1 MDSIQELVQAEK
13 VAKRMD
19 KLNQRHCLRIFER
32 LNKEENQLRSKEPA
46 KSTNDLSSLA
56 SYYEHRVLDLSDLP
70 LGRADRFGSE
80 HCLFCKDKSKKKF
93 KLKSFQEERKRTT
106 FLFKICAACGRW
118 EKLQEAKMV
127 KPSRTRRK
135 SSQLNR
141 SNESTKLSKFNLQD
155 LKQLKSTLK
164 KSASDV

>member
-13 VAKRMD
+13 AAKRMD

-32 LNKEENQLRSKEPA
+32 LNKEENDLRSSEPP
-46 KSTNDLSSLA
+46 KRTNDLSSLA

-70 LGRADRFGSE
+70 LARADRFNSE

-93 KLKSFQEERKRTT
+93 KLKSFKEDRKRTT
-106 FLFKICAACGRW
+106 FLFKICSACGKW
-118 EKLQEAKMV
+118 EKLQEAKMA
-127 KPSRTRRK
+127 KASGAKRK
-135 SSQLNR
+135 SNELNR
-141 SNESTKLSKFNLQD
+141 SSESTKLSKFNLQD

-164 KSASDV
+164 KNA

>member
-1 MDSIQELVQAEK
+1 MDSIQELVEAEK
-13 VAKRMD
+13 LAKRMD

-32 LNKEENQLRSKEPA
+32 LNKEENDLRSSERA

-70 LGRADRFGSE
+70 LARADRFHSQ
-80 HCLFCKDKSKKKF
+80 HCLFCKDKSKKMF
-93 KLKSFQEERKRTT
+93 KLRSFKEDRKRTT
-106 FLFKICAACGRW
+106 FLFKICSACGKW

-127 KPSRTRRK
+127 KVSGTKRK
-135 SSQLNR
+135 SGQSNR
-141 SNESTKLSKFNLQD
+141 SNESIKLSKFNLQD

-164 KSASDV
+164 KNA